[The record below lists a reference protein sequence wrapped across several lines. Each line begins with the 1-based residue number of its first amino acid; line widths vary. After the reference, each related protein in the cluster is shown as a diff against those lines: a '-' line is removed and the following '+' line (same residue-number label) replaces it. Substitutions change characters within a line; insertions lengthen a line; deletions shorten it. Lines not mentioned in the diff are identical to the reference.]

1 MATIKLGNT
10 KQASRAIN
18 YAEKRAVVKMGY
30 NCDVDYAKSSFKAV
44 RGLYGKEEGIQ
55 AHLVIQSFKP
65 GEVTPEQ
72 ANEIGMELA
81 KRIAPEHQVTIYTHD
96 DTEHVHNHI
105 VINSVNQE
113 TGNKYQSNRKQMMF
127 IKEQS
132 NELCHERGLST
143 IDFSKKAELSYT
155 LAEQSIIRKGG
166 VSWKDELREVIEA
179 VRENA
184 KDKKEFAEKLE
195 TFGIKFK
202 ETNKTVCYLHPEQNK
217 FVRGKT
223 LGNSYDKEALEHV
236 FEKNRERSK
245 WDEFEQDNEQRR
257 TRRIEETKRL
267 VERKNAGAGRGT
279 GQQESENRSVGRQID
294 RSDYEFER

>member
-18 YAEKRAVVKMGY
+18 YAEKRAVVRSGY

-72 ANEIGMELA
+72 ANEIGLELA
-81 KRIAPEHQVTIYTHD
+81 KKIAPEHQVTVYTHD
-96 DTEHVHNHI
+96 DTAHVHNHI
-105 VINSVNQE
+105 VINSVNQQ
-113 TGNKYQSNRKQMMF
+113 TGNKYQSNRSQMML

-132 NELCHERGLST
+132 NELCQARGLST
-143 IDFSKKAELSYT
+143 IDFLKKAEISYT
-155 LAEQSIIRKGG
+155 LAEKAIIKRDG
-166 VSWKDELREVIEA
+166 VSWKDELREVIEEA
-179 VRENA
+179 KESA
-184 KDKKEFAEKLE
+184 KDKKEFVEKLE

-202 ETNKTVCYLHPEQNK
+202 ETNKTVSYLHPEQKK

-223 LGNSYDKEALEHV
+223 LGSLYDKEALENV
-236 FEKNRERSK
+236 FESNRERSK
-245 WDEFEQDNEQRR
+245 WDEFDRDSEERR
-257 TRRIEETKRL
+257 TRRIEATKRTA
-267 VERKNAGAGRGT
+267 EKENAG
-279 GQQESENRSVGRQID
+279 VGRDPGIKKSKNRQINHGSVRD
-294 RSDYEFER
+294 DYEFER